1 MVTENPPMARKGN
14 DHVCIGLGCFLLV
27 FPFFS
32 FLFLEIPVNE
42 CVLLALLQLLLLFE

>member
-1 MVTENPPMARKGN
+1 MVIENPPMTRKSD

-32 FLFLEIPVNE
+32 FLFLEILFNE